1 MFVLMCNLTSKIS
14 ENHKKKIQNNVFYI
28 EVKTICIASDSQLLR
43 NYKQHFTFIT
53 FQNLIFKMLQQ
64 SISNSQSKCE
74 WQP

>member
-14 ENHKKKIQNNVFYI
+14 ENHKKIQNNVFYI
-28 EVKTICIASDSQLLR
+28 EVKTICIASNAQLLR